1 MQQIISFL
9 LKFKT
14 ALVFWALLALAIA
27 LTINAN
33 THHQHKWLSSTNFI
47 SSFVSGIKA
56 DVADYFYLKGENM
69 KLMEENKKL
78 RNFYL
83 THQNQIVAT
92 DSLIFTNDKSLD
104 STYQIVNAKVIAN
117 SYRKI
122 NNFLLLELLEDF
134 DLSADLAVISPQGIV
149 GVIEDYND
157 QYARVISV
165 LNPTILINAQLAKTK
180 HFGSLVWDGKDPSIT
195 RLLDVPRS
203 ADVAIG
209 DLVETGGNSLI
220 FPEKI
225 PIGKVVSFELDQNRG
240 YYNIEVEL
248 FTDMTNLRNVYVIQL
263 KNKEAILELIPETN
277 E

>member
-14 ALVFWALLALAIA
+14 ALVFWGLLALAIA

-33 THHQHKWLSSTNFI
+33 TYHQHKWLSSTNFI
-47 SSFVSGIKA
+47 SSFVLGIKA

-83 THQNQIVAT
+83 THQNQVAAT
-92 DSLIFTNDKSLD
+92 DSLSFMNEKSLD
-104 STYQIVNAKVIAN
+104 STYQIVKAKVIAN

-134 DLSADLAVISPQGIV
+134 DLAADLAVISPQGIV

-195 RLLDVPRS
+195 RLIDVPRS